1 MVALERTW
9 HGASSVLT
17 GSPRVR
23 VAAQPLAF
31 TPRPKAHGESGFQKD
46 STPGS
51 RHKVEGFVKRSAIVG
66 AVDGDTVSRVRIQ
79 WPVRRDISLV
89 RLVASRSAWC
99 IRVV

>member
-1 MVALERTW
+1 MALERAW
-9 HGASSVLT
+9 HGASSVLP
-17 GSPRVR
+17 GSPRVC

-66 AVDGDTVSRVRIQ
+66 AVNRHTVGRISIQ
-79 WPVRRDISLV
+79 RGVGSDICLV
-89 RLVASRSAWC
+89 
-99 IRVV
+99 